1 MTDELGVTSALRRQ
15 RMQTRLDA
23 ITHSIDVLTDAATDA
38 HTDDREHIE
47 RGRDRLAAYA
57 IYLRRV
63 LAAAASE
70 PPRLRAGTADH
81 LPNSAPRRDSIN
93 VAREASEPVGH
104 TRR

>member
-1 MTDELGVTSALRRQ
+1 MTSALRRQ

-38 HTDDREHIE
+38 HTNDREHIE

-57 IYLRRV
+57 TSLRHT
-63 LAAAASE
+63 LAD
-70 PPRLRAGTADH
+70 TDH

-93 VAREASEPVGH
+93 VAREDSEPVGL

>member
-1 MTDELGVTSALRRQ
+1 MSSALRRR

-23 ITHSIDVLTDAATDA
+23 ITHSIDVLTDAATDP

-57 IYLRRV
+57 TSLRHT
-63 LAAAASE
+63 L
-70 PPRLRAGTADH
+70 AGTADH
-81 LPNSAPRRDSIN
+81 LPNSAARRDSIN
-93 VAREASEPVGH
+93 VAREASEPVGL